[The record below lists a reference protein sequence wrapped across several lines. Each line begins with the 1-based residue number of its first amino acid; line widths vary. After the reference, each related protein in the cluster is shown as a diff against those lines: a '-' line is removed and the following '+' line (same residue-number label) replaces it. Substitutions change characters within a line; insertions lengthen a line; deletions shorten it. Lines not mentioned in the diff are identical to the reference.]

1 METKKLQ
8 SFKDLNVWQKSSDL
22 AALIY
27 KITERFP
34 RSELYGLTNQ
44 MRRAVISIGS
54 NIAEGF
60 KRNHKKE
67 KLQFYNIAYGSAA
80 ELESQIEISC
90 KLNFLDNQDYKNLI
104 AVVTEIGKMLD
115 GLIKSQNRK
124 FPKSYILNPI
134 FFLIFL
140 YSISYIL
147 TPSPTKAAV
156 LYLMPQSQT
165 IYQGDTF
172 IVEVR
177 INTDE
182 EEINAVQ
189 IHLMFPPY
197 LLEPVDII
205 KGNSILTLWAE
216 EPKIQQG
223 KISFVG
229 GIPQGFKGEGS
240 LIKISF
246 SGKEIG
252 KEDIAFGEDSKVL
265 LNDGKGTPA
274 KLSFREGSY
283 EITEKPKELPVIS
296 SGTHPDQNKWYK
308 FTTLHLHW
316 DLIEGAEYSY
326 LLGRDP
332 ISEPDE
338 TPDRPKGELIWMGD
352 MEYDLE
358 KEGDGIYYFSLRQKL
373 SGRDWSKDIS
383 RFRVIIDTAP
393 PEEFEPQIGQDPT
406 VFGGKYFL
414 SFAAQDKTSGV
425 DRYEV
430 AETPRI
436 LSRFIKNEKWK
447 TAESPYLLEDQQ
459 LRSKISVKAI
469 DKAGNEI
476 IAEMVPSYKI
486 NWKDIVISLLILTGI
501 GVIWWIIKKKV
512 ESRK

>member
-1 METKKLQ
+1 MTKLEKQNKIISHNFAWYSREFASMLG
-8 SFKDLNVWQKSSDL
+8 LVI
-22 AALIY
+22 AL
-27 KITERFP
+27 
-34 RSELYGLTNQ
+34 
-44 MRRAVISIGS
+44 
-54 NIAEGF
+54 
-60 KRNHKKE
+60 
-67 KLQFYNIAYGSAA
+67 
-80 ELESQIEISC
+80 
-90 KLNFLDNQDYKNLI
+90 LI
-104 AVVTEIGKMLD
+104 IPLFAQGA
-115 GLIKSQNRK
+115 R
-124 FPKSYILNPI
+124 
-134 FFLIFL
+134 
-140 YSISYIL
+140 
-147 TPSPTKAAV
+147 
-156 LYLMPQSQT
+156 LYLEPANGQ
-165 IYQGDTF
+165 YHRGDTF
-172 IVEVR
+172 IAEVKLD
-177 INTDE
+177 TE
-182 EEINAVQ
+182 SEEINTAQVN
-189 IHLMFPPY
+189 LTFPQN
-197 LLEPVDII
+197 LLEVVDFSE
-205 KGNSILTLWAE
+205 GNSILTLWAE